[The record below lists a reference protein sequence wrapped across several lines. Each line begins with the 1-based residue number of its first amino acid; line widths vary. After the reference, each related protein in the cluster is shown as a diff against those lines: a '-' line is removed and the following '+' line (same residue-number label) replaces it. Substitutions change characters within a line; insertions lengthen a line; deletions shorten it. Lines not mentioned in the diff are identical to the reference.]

1 MTCKNCVILKNKIQS
16 QRSQIANL
24 TAEIENYK
32 RILRE
37 KNNSLACTRDNA
49 ASAYR
54 RLQQENQKLK
64 EQLNDVMD
72 LIPTKKGEASG
83 DFGAPRLK
91 NFDMKKLNKPGLF

>member
-24 TAEIENYK
+24 TAEIDNYK

-37 KNNSLACTRDNA
+37 KNNSLACTKDNA

-54 RLQQENQKLK
+54 RLQLENQKLK
-64 EQLNDVMD
+64 EQLNDMLD
-72 LIPTKKGEASG
+72 MIPTKKGEASG

-91 NFDMKKLNKPGLF
+91 GFDMKKLKKPGLF

>member
-24 TAEIENYK
+24 TAEIDNYK

-37 KNNSLACTRDNA
+37 KNNSLACTKNNA

-54 RLQQENQKLK
+54 YLQLENQKLK
-64 EQLNDVMD
+64 EQLNDMMD
-72 LIPTKKGEASG
+72 MIPTKKGEASG

-91 NFDMKKLNKPGLF
+91 NFDMKKLKKPGLF